1 MEIRKKYYNIEKR
14 TLAEA
19 LNFMGFKYYK
29 FTGDK
34 GIPIYG
40 FEDTELFR
48 KAMNELFNLRK
59 AIYCK

>member
-1 MEIRKKYYNIEKR
+1 MKVTKKHYNIEKR

-29 FTGDK
+29 FIGDK

-48 KAMNELFNLRK
+48 KAMNGLFDLRRT
-59 AIYCK
+59 IYK